1 MTRIF
6 LPTLHLC
13 MLGVFLYSCLPR
25 ILPTF
30 ISPAD
35 LTYKLLPAQ
44 AHKCMHV
51 HVRMHVR
58 VRVCQVF
65 SLNLGLL
72 STLKTLISAEQI
84 LTTYLLLPDILL
96 KSISMML
103 YLHCSPPPSCSHLW
117 SLFIMP
123 KQIQTFHSSRSWDPS
138 IRCWCEADNHPIHFY
153 VYLTQSR
160 VCHCSLLRVIILN
173 KSLAPV
179 EQSNQRKAGHVTG
192 YLKHNCLQPDIYHIY
207 HHSL

>member
-1 MTRIF
+1 MPSNIPTFFYFVLFYLYLLYLLCLLDIFTQHIHLTYSQIHQLHSKPIFVTRIF

-58 VRVCQVF
+58 VHVCQVF

-123 KQIQTFHSSRSWDPS
+123 KQIQTFHSSRS
-138 IRCWCEADNHPIHFY
+138 
-153 VYLTQSR
+153 
-160 VCHCSLLRVIILN
+160 
-173 KSLAPV
+173 
-179 EQSNQRKAGHVTG
+179 
-192 YLKHNCLQPDIYHIY
+192 
-207 HHSL
+207 